1 MKKLKRVVIK
11 IGSAVL
17 SENGELSKERILNIA
32 EMVSKFRKADI
43 EVILVSSGAVSA
55 GYTKVPLD
63 KRVLAN
69 RQALASIGQS
79 YLMSIYQKKFD
90 RFNLNIAQILLIQ
103 ADFDSRKRTENAQHT
118 VDVLLANGVVPI
130 INENDSVATEELA
143 FGDNDQL
150 SAHSTYYFGA
160 ELLIILSDIDGYY
173 DKNPRVYS
181 DAKIRPTV
189 ETIEDYELIQEVSP
203 NNEFATGGIVT
214 KLKSAKFL
222 MDRDRAMFLS
232 SGFNLKS
239 VENFVLGGEYRSG
252 TLFGK
257 L

>member
-1 MKKLKRVVIK
+1 MNYKRVVIK

-17 SENGELSKERILNIA
+17 SENGELSKERIYNIA
-32 EMVSKFRKADI
+32 TFVSKLKKRGI

-55 GYTKVPLD
+55 GYIKVQLD
-63 KRVLAN
+63 KNILAN

-90 RFNLNIAQILLIQ
+90 KFGINISQILLTE
-103 ADFDSRKRTENAQHT
+103 ADFDSRKRSENAKRT
-118 VDVLLANGVVPI
+118 IDVLLTNGVVPI

-160 ELLIILSDIDGYY
+160 ELLVILSDIDGYY

-181 DAKIRPTV
+181 DAKIRKEV
-189 ETIEDYELIQEVSP
+189 NRIEDYELIQEVSP
-203 NNEFATGGIVT
+203 NNQFATGGIVT

-222 MDRDRAMFLS
+222 MNRGRKMFLT
-232 SGFNLKS
+232 SGFDLQD
-239 VENFVLGGEYRSG
+239 VEAYLLNGEHRRG
-252 TLFGK
+252 TLFCK
-257 L
+257 